1 MRQGR
6 YQEGRYSEVLVQAC
20 AELLRMWDP
29 DPTPLWVT
37 CVPST
42 GQPGVI
48 EDFSSRLAAALS
60 IPFLSVMNSKIQA
73 TDRGPMSNSVQRA
86 SHIDGTLSVSS
97 SPIPDSAVLLIDD
110 LTDTRWTLTT
120 AAWLLQSN
128 GSGPVLPL
136 VLSMTGWR

>member
-1 MRQGR
+1 
-6 YQEGRYSEVLVQAC
+6 
-20 AELLRMWDP
+20 
-29 DPTPLWVT
+29 
-37 CVPST
+37 
-42 GQPGVI
+42 
-48 EDFSSRLAAALS
+48 
-60 IPFLSVMNSKIQA
+60 MNSKIQA
-73 TDRGPMSNSVQRA
+73 TDRGPRSNSVQRA

-120 AAWLLQSN
+120 AAWLLQSD